1 MAYYKQENRTM
12 FPEFEDLQDY
22 VLQKRAFLNV
32 KAISEAAGVDCSNF
46 EKALSGKKTLSIDYQ
61 EKVLDFME
69 KTFGK

>member
-32 KAISEAAGVDCSNF
+32 KSHIR
-46 EKALSGKKTLSIDYQ
+46 SGWR
-61 EKVLDFME
+61 
-69 KTFGK
+69 